1 MNYNDWYNYSTNDLV
16 YVIIDFKEPTDSPD
30 FMHVLIKPLMVDYS
44 LLVMVTMFYLMA
56 NSGEEEPNSI
66 IQHYFDFDFAKD
78 L

>member
-44 LLVMVTMFYLMA
+44 VVGSDGDDVFLIWQIVVRTLI
-56 NSGEEEPNSI
+56 P
-66 IQHYFDFDFAKD
+66 
-78 L
+78 

>member
-44 LLVMVTMFYLMA
+44 VVGVMVTMFYLIWQIVVRK
-56 NSGEEEPNSI
+56 NPI
-66 IQHYFDFDFAKD
+66 P
-78 L
+78 